1 MSSLLLSD
9 GSSNHHLIFLSYT
22 SNKCILMWTSENLE
36 HLNYFWNSDVT
47 SKKNNN
53 NNRPQ
58 ENLTKSSNFLTG
70 FLVWSHVQI
79 VIGPIM
85 INIVDTFLF
94 SGFLV
99 Q

>member
-1 MSSLLLSD
+1 
-9 GSSNHHLIFLSYT
+9 
-22 SNKCILMWTSENLE
+22 MWPQ
-36 HLNYFWNSDVT
+36 
-47 SKKNNN
+47 KKNNN
-53 NNRPQ
+53 NNTPQ